1 MQGFTPPHSQES
13 EKAVLGSILKDANH
27 LSTVAAEGLLAEHFF
42 LDAHR
47 HIFQAMMELDAANE
61 PPDFVAVVE
70 MLKRGSNAQGQEIG
84 LGYLVEL
91 MENAPVAQ
99 NVAYYANQV
108 KKHFYLRRIVAL
120 GQSVS
125 ARAATADGDVNE
137 FLGDFEKEILTI
149 FSSQDRSGG
158 ITPVSAVLA
167 ETLDDIEARIQ
178 NNGQPT
184 GVPTGFHELDKV
196 TGGFQRSDLIVLAA
210 RPAMG
215 KTALALN
222 FAAHACKKGFPTVVF
237 SLEMPKKQ
245 LITRLISAE
254 GRIDSS
260 RLRKGDLTDDDLS
273 RLSVAVNIVNGMP
286 ISIDDTGGITL
297 VELRSRLRRYDKEL
311 RNASQDGKG
320 LGMVIIDYL
329 QLMGSSSKRA
339 DSREREVAEMSGGLK
354 ALAKELDIP
363 IIVLSQLNRSAD
375 TRTDHRPKTSD
386 LRESGAIEQDA
397 DLIMFVYRDEYYN
410 PNSEDV
416 GKAEVII
423 SKNRHGEL
431 AEVKLACQLN
441 FVSFYNLMK

>member
-1 MQGFTPPHSQES
+1 
-13 EKAVLGSILKDANH
+13 
-27 LSTVAAEGLLAEHFF
+27 
-42 LDAHR
+42 
-47 HIFQAMMELDAANE
+47 
-61 PPDFVAVVE
+61 
-70 MLKRGSNAQGQEIG
+70 
-84 LGYLVEL
+84 

-354 ALAKELDIP
+354 ALAKELDVP

>member
-13 EKAVLGSILKDANH
+13 EKAVLGSILKDSNH
-27 LSTVAAEGLLAEHFF
+27 LSAVVAEGLLSEHFF

-47 HIFQAMMELDAANE
+47 QIFQAMMELDASNE

-70 MLKRGSNAQGQEIG
+70 MLKRGSNSQGQEIG

-99 NVAYYANQV
+99 NVGYYANQV

-137 FLGDFEKEILTI
+137 FLGDFEKEILSI
-149 FSSQDRSGG
+149 FSAQDRSGG
-158 ITPVSAVLA
+158 IMPVSSVLA

-184 GVPTGFHELDKV
+184 GVPTGFHDLDKV

-222 FAAHACKKGFPTVVF
+222 FASHACKKGFPTVVF

-260 RLRKGDLTDDDLS
+260 RLRKGDLSDDDLS
-273 RLSVAVNIVNGMP
+273 RLSLAVNVVNGMP

-311 RNASQDGKG
+311 RNVSQDGQG
-320 LGMVIIDYL
+320 LGLVIIDYL
-329 QLMGSSSKRA
+329 QLMGSSSRRA
-339 DSREREVAEMSGGLK
+339 DSREREVAELSGGLK
-354 ALAKELDIP
+354 ALAKELDVP

-416 GKAEVII
+416 GKAEIII

-431 AEVKLACQLN
+431 AEIKLACQLN

>member
-13 EKAVLGSILKDANH
+13 EKAVLGSILKDSNH
-27 LSTVAAEGLLAEHFF
+27 LGTVSAEGLLAEHFF

-47 HIFQAMMELDAANE
+47 QIFQAMMELDAANE

-108 KKHFYLRRIVAL
+108 KKHFYLRRIVAI

-149 FSSQDRSGG
+149 FSSQDRAGG

-297 VELRSRLRRYDKEL
+297 VELRSRLRRYDKDL
-311 RNASQDGKG
+311 RNVSENGRG

-354 ALAKELDIP
+354 SLAKELDVP

-441 FVSFYNLMK
+441 FVSFYNLLQ

>member
-13 EKAVLGSILKDANH
+13 EKAVLGSILKDSNH
-27 LSTVAAEGLLAEHFF
+27 LSTVSAEGLLAEHFF

-47 HIFQAMMELDAANE
+47 QIFQAMMELDAANE

-70 MLKRGSNAQGQEIG
+70 MLKRGANAQGQEIG

-311 RNASQDGKG
+311 RHGSQDGRG

-339 DSREREVAEMSGGLK
+339 DSREREVAELSGGLK
-354 ALAKELDIP
+354 ALAKELDVP
-363 IIVLSQLNRSAD
+363 VIVLSQLNRSAD